1 MLLPA
6 KTHSQATT
14 PIDTV
19 VVRSNGTETVLRGP
33 RVPDS
38 EESPLSWLQAARR
51 LLNVVVALVGLIVAL
66 PLMIAVGIAIKLTSP
81 GPVLYTQPRVGV
93 DRRNGRRPPEASRRV
108 VDYGGKLFRIYKF
121 RTMHV
126 QQGGADQKWAQRD
139 DPRVTSIGKFLRRYR
154 LDELPQLINVLL
166 GDMNLV
172 GPRPEQPRIFA
183 MMREQ
188 IPNYAGRQRVLPGLT
203 GWAQIN
209 LSYDN
214 TTDDVRK
221 KVKYDLEY
229 IARES
234 PLEDLKII
242 LYTLPAVVVKRGGW

>member
-1 MLLPA
+1 M
-6 KTHSQATT
+6 
-14 PIDTV
+14 
-19 VVRSNGTETVLRGP
+19 
-33 RVPDS
+33 
-38 EESPLSWLQAARR
+38 
-51 LLNVVVALVGLIVAL
+51 
-66 PLMIAVGIAIKLTSP
+66 
-81 GPVLYTQPRVGV
+81 Y
-93 DRRNGRRPPEASRRV
+93 
-108 VDYGGKLFRIYKF
+108 
-121 RTMHV
+121 V
-126 QQGGADQKWAQRD
+126 QQGSVDQKWAERD
-139 DPRVTSIGKFLRRYR
+139 DPRVTPIGRFLRRYR

-188 IPNYAGRQRVLPGLT
+188 IPDYAGRQRVLPGLT
-203 GWAQIN
+203 GWAQVN

-221 KVKYDLEY
+221 KVQYDLEY

>member
-6 KTHSQATT
+6 KTHSQATL
-14 PIDTV
+14 PVDRV
-19 VVRSNGTETVLRGP
+19 VVRANGTETVLRGP
-33 RVPDS
+33 KVPDAI
-38 EESPLSWLQAARR
+38 ETRLDWHKAARR
-51 LLNVVVALVGLIVAL
+51 ALNVVVALVGLIVAF
-66 PLMIAVGIAIKLTSP
+66 PLMVLIGVVIKLTSP

-121 RTMHV
+121 RTMQLQH
-126 QQGGADQKWAQRD
+126 GTAHQKWAERD
-139 DPRVTSIGKFLRRYR
+139 DPRVTTFGRYLRRYR

-188 IPNYAGRQRVLPGLT
+188 IPDYAVRQRVLPGLT

-209 LSYDN
+209 LSYDGS
-214 TTDDVRK
+214 TDDVRK

-242 LYTLPAVVVKRGGW
+242 LYTLPAVVGKRGGW